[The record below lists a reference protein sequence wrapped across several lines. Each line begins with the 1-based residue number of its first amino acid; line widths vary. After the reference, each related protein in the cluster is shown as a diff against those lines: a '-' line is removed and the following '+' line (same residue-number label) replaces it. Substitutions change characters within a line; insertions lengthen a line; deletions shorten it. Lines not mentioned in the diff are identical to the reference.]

1 MAQESCQHIRQPAIR
16 WLDNIRPGFHNRCVK
31 RSIRPFPAE
40 VEWGPSPLSKNEQI
54 AQGAKPSAPS
64 ADAPFPRLVQV
75 SPTAPHS
82 IPAEQALL
90 GALMLNNRLHDDL
103 GGRLLAG
110 QFYVPLHAAIFE
122 AIERL
127 INQGRE
133 ASPVTLR
140 AALQGTAFDADGALY
155 PHLTAM
161 FDNASRASDVRSL
174 AEVIRSTHV
183 QRCLMALGQ
192 SLHHHAAT
200 AGDDTDAI
208 IESAGAELFRLAET
222 GRPEASVRSIREGLR
237 EVIAEAE
244 AARLGSGLSG
254 VSTGYADLDALLG
267 GLQRSDLIVLGAR
280 PSMGK
285 TSLLLNIAY
294 NAAARMLR
302 DEANGAAVGVFS
314 LEMSTAQLSQRLLSS
329 AAGMT
334 TQQISRGRVSDGEF
348 SRLVGA
354 AGDLASLPIHID
366 DTPALSVNALR
377 TRARRMKRQHGVG
390 LIVVDYLQLM
400 TAPGPR
406 NDHNRVQEISAI
418 SQALKQVARE
428 LDVPVLAASQLSRS
442 VESRDNKRPQLADL
456 RESGSIEQDADIV
469 MFLYREDYYLS
480 RQVGAGQRPGGCPEP
495 QLHRPHGSDG
505 EGHSRTKDRERHHG
519 RAEPPVAPDGARPH
533 RPATAA

>member
-1 MAQESCQHIRQPAIR
+1 
-16 WLDNIRPGFHNRCVK
+16 V
-31 RSIRPFPAE
+31 
-40 VEWGPSPLSKNEQI
+40 
-54 AQGAKPSAPS
+54 
-64 ADAPFPRLVQV
+64 
-75 SPTAPHS
+75 APHS

-90 GALMLNNRLHDDL
+90 GALMLNNRLYDEL
-103 GGRLLAG
+103 GGTLLAE
-110 QFYVPLHAAIFE
+110 QFYVPLHAAVFE

-127 INQGRE
+127 INQGKE

-140 AALQGTAFDADGALY
+140 TALQGTAFNADGALY

-161 FDNASRASDVRSL
+161 FDNASRASDVCSL

-254 VSTGYADLDALLG
+254 VATGYADLDALLG

-285 TSLLLNIAY
+285 TSLLLNIAH
-294 NAAARMLR
+294 NAAARMIR
-302 DEANGAAVGVFS
+302 GEANGAAVGVFS

-348 SRLVGA
+348 TRLVGA
-354 AGDLASLPIHID
+354 AGDLAGLAIHID

-480 RQVGAGQRPGGCPEP
+480 RQVGAGDEVDAKAAETRDRLQKLRGVTELIVSKNRKGPTDTVRLLFRP
-495 QLHRPHGSDG
+495 QTTTFHDYSA
-505 EGHSRTKDRERHHG
+505 
-519 RAEPPVAPDGARPH
+519 RAGA
-533 RPATAA
+533 